1 MNLDTT
7 YARSAA
13 VYDLIYE
20 FKDYPRTTQRLHELV
35 AELAPDARSLLD
47 VGCGTG
53 LHLELLGQGLEREGL
68 DLSGE
73 MLAIATA
80 RCPDIKF
87 HQADMAAFALGR
99 TFDVVTCLFSA
110 VGYVATPQRL
120 DSAIAAMASHL
131 NPGGILLLEPW
142 LEPHAYIE
150 GTLVH
155 NVAERDGYKVSWMY
169 SSERRELVSRFDI
182 HYLVG
187 HVGGV
192 EHYVERHEMGLFTA
206 EQYTSA
212 FEAAGFEVSYDPEG
226 LFGRGLYL
234 GVKR

>member
-1 MNLDTT
+1 MTLGTT

-20 FKDYPRTTQRLHELV
+20 FKDYPRTTQRLRDLLS
-35 AELAPDARSLLD
+35 ELAPKAESLLD

-53 LHLELLGQGLEREGL
+53 VHLELLGRGFEREGL

-73 MLAIATA
+73 MLAIAQR
-80 RCPDIKF
+80 RCPDIRF
-87 HQADMAAFALGR
+87 HQADMAAFMLDR

-110 VGYVATPQRL
+110 VGYVATPKRL
-120 DSAIAAMASHL
+120 SSAIVCMASHL

-142 LEPHAYIE
+142 LEPHAYVE
-150 GTLVH
+150 GNLVH
-155 NVAERDGYKVSWMY
+155 NIAEREGHKVSWMY
-169 SSERRELVSRFDI
+169 LAERHNLVSRFDI

-187 HVGGV
+187 HANGV
-192 EHYVERHEMGLFTA
+192 EHYAERHEMGLFTGA
-206 EQYTSA
+206 QYTSA
-212 FEAAGFEVSYDPEG
+212 LQNADLRISYDPAG
-226 LFGRGLYL
+226 LFGRGLYI